1 MELPEKLLHASGSP
15 CKLRSAKAALLQ
27 LGPEEEKYILEKYF
41 CSWLEKEKYILENIL
56 LQLGPEEKKYIFEK
70 YFCSWGFR
78 RKGESMYQP
87 LAIP

>member
-1 MELPEKLLHASGSP
+1 MPVALPANSALQRLHF
-15 CKLRSAKAALLQ
+15 CNLQ

-87 LAIP
+87 LTML